1 MQKLNTGVRAP
12 VVEKNPTGFTRGLV
26 SEEKVQVKTDLKAD
40 PPGGAVA
47 AGQPVPVM
55 YKRIGSGRI
64 LREYKVEE
72 VPPDVPTTS
81 RPVIGGGKC

>member
-1 MQKLNTGVRAP
+1 MVENNT
-12 VVEKNPTGFTRGLV
+12 TGFTRGLV
-26 SEEKVQVKTDLKAD
+26 SEEKVQVKTDLKTD

-64 LREYKVEE
+64 LREYKIEE
-72 VPPDVPTTS
+72 AAPDTPTTS
-81 RPVIGGGKC
+81 RPVIAKGKC